1 MTFAGAN
8 PTARLRNKTRA
19 YRTSFKHRVTLG
31 KIKVVQKAVTYKVYQ
46 NSAGQIILD
55 PQVSVPASEAWVYKN
70 KAVIG
75 AIRKGFEDAQEG
87 RVRKARE
94 DYSKYAKDDK

>member
-1 MTFAGAN
+1 MTLAQ
-8 PTARLRNKTRA
+8 LLKEKD
-19 YRTSFKHRVTLG
+19 FKQISEVRPDFKRRVALG
-31 KIKVVQKAVTYKVYQ
+31 KIKVIQTAATYKVYQ

-55 PQVSVPASEAWVYKN
+55 PQVSIPASEVWVYKN

-75 AIRKGFEDAQEG
+75 AIRKGFEDVREG

-94 DYSKYAKDDK
+94 DYSKYAKDDE

>member
-1 MTFAGAN
+1 MTIAQILKEKDFKQVSEVR
-8 PTARLRNKTRA
+8 PDL
-19 YRTSFKHRVTLG
+19 KHRVTLG
-31 KIKVVQKAVTYKVYQ
+31 KVEVAQATTYKVYQ

-55 PQVSVPASEAWVYKN
+55 PQVTVPASEAWVYKN

-75 AIRKGFEDAQEG
+75 AIRKGFKDAQEG

-94 DYSKYAKDDK
+94 DYSKYAKDDE

>member
-1 MTFAGAN
+1 MTLAQI
-8 PTARLRNKTRA
+8 LKEKD
-19 YRTSFKHRVTLG
+19 FKQVSEVRPDFKRRVALG
-31 KIKVVQKAVTYKVYQ
+31 KIKAIQKAETYKVYQ

-75 AIRKGFEDAQEG
+75 AIRKGFKDAQEG

-94 DYSKYAKDDK
+94 DYSKYAKDDE

>member
-1 MTFAGAN
+1 MTLAQILKEKDFKQVSEVR
-8 PTARLRNKTRA
+8 PD
-19 YRTSFKHRVTLG
+19 FKHRVTLG
-31 KIKVVQKAVTYKVYQ
+31 KIKVVQQAASYKVYQ

-55 PQVSVPASEAWVYKN
+55 PQVSIPASEAWVYKN

-75 AIRKGFEDAQEG
+75 AIKQGFKDTQEG

-94 DYSKYAKDDK
+94 DYSKYAKDDE